1 MAKHSIFDTD
11 IVPIN
16 TLDIFDKGKT
26 TLSIVDTYEFSL
38 APNLPY
44 KEDDTATIKFEI
56 PPQTN
61 SFLSPNMYIDVVLQ
75 AKKIV
80 KDETTGADKIEEIK
94 AADHVTIEAFPFH
107 SLWSGVQ
114 VSMNDVLLN
123 NKNDKYP
130 FLAYLD
136 RVHLTD
142 PESHKIHADLELG
155 ELNAGGTNGDYN
167 GVEQNKRKALITSDQ
182 ELFLRGKLVI
192 PILQQ
197 SRYFLPSTKIS
208 ITLSQTSN
216 NFRLVSRELNFKGK
230 ILIKDIRLKGHR
242 LIPNSQLLLD
252 TMKALKDTPAQYPIT
267 RIEPMLFE
275 IPTGSSVCDKILN
288 LPTSKVPRMVFVT
301 SFVNGGINSVA
312 FSKGAYRAKCADVE
326 EIYVQIE
333 DEKYPSQP
341 YDATSR
347 EGNIKI
353 FSDYKQA
360 TSQLMGG
367 KNNIIEFSTFRQ
379 DFTMI
384 AISLDR
390 FHATERTA
398 ADANTSA
405 LTLPRNGSASLH
417 IRLNAPAVE
426 PVTFVTFLVF
436 DNTVT
441 VGESQIPHADY

>member
-1 MAKHSIFDTD
+1 MAKNSIFDTD

-44 KEDDTATIKFEI
+44 KDDESATIKFEI

-61 SFLSPNMYIDVVLQ
+61 SFLSPNIFVDVVVQ
-75 AKKIV
+75 AKKIE
-80 KDETTGADKIEEIK
+80 KETDGTEKLADITPADE
-94 AADHVTIEAFPFH
+94 VTLESFPFH
-107 SLWSGVQ
+107 SLWSCVQ

-123 NKNDKYP
+123 NKTDKYP
-130 FLAYLD
+130 YIAYLD
-136 RVHLTD
+136 RLHLTD
-142 PESHKIHADLELG
+142 PESHKIYQDLELG
-155 ELNAGGTNGDYN
+155 ELVDAGTTDNDDGT
-167 GVEQNKRKALITSDQ
+167 VQTKRKALITSAQ

-208 ITLSQTSN
+208 ISLSQTSN
-216 NFRLVSRELNFKGK
+216 NFRFISRKLDFKGK

-267 RIEPMLFE
+267 RIEPILFE
-275 IPTGSSVCDKILN
+275 MPTGSSVCDKILN

-301 SFVNGGINSVA
+301 SFINGGINSVA
-312 FSKGAYRAKCADVE
+312 FDRGAYRAKCADVE

-347 EGNIKI
+347 EGMMKI
-353 FSDYKQA
+353 YSDYKQT

-367 KNNIIEFSTFRQ
+367 KNNIIDFSRFRQ

-398 ADANTSA
+398 ADTNTDA

-417 IRLNAPAVE
+417 IRLNAPA
-426 PVTFVTFLVF
+426 PDRATFVAFLVF

>member
-94 AADHVTIEAFPFH
+94 AADNVTIEAFPFH

-417 IRLNAPAVE
+417 IRLNALTVE
-426 PVTFVTFLVF
+426 PATFVAFLVF